1 MKIFVKETCEIPS
14 YPEFK
19 AGDTYEVDAKL
30 AQILIDRGF
39 AVEFSGSK
47 EEEKKLRD
55 FPHDKFKNNEAL
67 EENQELKKSKE
78 EKQSLKKK

>member
-19 AGDTYEVDAKL
+19 AGDTYLVDDKL
-30 AQILIDRGF
+30 GQILIDRGF
-39 AVEFSGSK
+39 AVEFDGTK

-55 FPHDKFKNNEAL
+55 FPKDKYKNEEAA
-67 EENQELKKSKE
+67 EEKPKVERRKKSFD
-78 EKQSLKKK
+78 